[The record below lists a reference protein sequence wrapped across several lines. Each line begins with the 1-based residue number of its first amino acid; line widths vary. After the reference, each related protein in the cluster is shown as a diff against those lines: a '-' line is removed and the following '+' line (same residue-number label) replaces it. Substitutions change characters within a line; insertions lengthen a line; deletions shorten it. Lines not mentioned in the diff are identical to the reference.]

1 LNEGTVD
8 IIQVLTTQ
16 QALFQAQDTLT
27 LVKLARL
34 QATVSLFRALGGG
47 WLEYATQRQAV
58 RQ

>member
-1 LNEGTVD
+1 
-8 IIQVLTTQ
+8 
-16 QALFQAQDTLT
+16 
-27 LVKLARL
+27 L